1 MEFVDA
7 VKFQMPKRLSGKQV
21 LELLFAL
28 PSSDSDS
35 DVEADDGASEELL
48 HLDTENNS
56 GLASSD
62 PGLPQIRDLRIVFCI
77 RIESRIESAVRFDF
91 ESNFR
96 IEVISLVRKQL
107 SADDSCLHFTGN
119 I

>member
-1 MEFVDA
+1 
-7 VKFQMPKRLSGKQV
+7 

-56 GLASSD
+56 GLASPD
-62 PGLPQIRDLRIVFCI
+62 PGLPQTTSGEQLRRNRQFDMQFDDKAPYVRSPVDDRAKEHDYFRLLFSNHIV
-77 RIESRIESAVRFDF
+77 E
-91 ESNFR
+91 N
-96 IEVISLVRKQL
+96 LVEQTNLYATQPRTKTVL
-107 SADDSCLHFTGN
+107 
-119 I
+119 